1 MTSAPSAVPLR
12 LAAERAVQVGVDEQ
26 LPVAQAALLGF
37 QHVLAMFIG
46 VITPPLL
53 LAQMLAL
60 PKETTARLV
69 STALL
74 VAALA
79 SFIQIRRPRR
89 IGSGLLSAQGTS
101 FTFLHPLYQVGQV
114 GGLPLMLGMSLVA
127 APVSILLGPFLPRLR
142 RIFAPVVSA
151 TVIMLIGLSLIPA
164 GMHDIAMGFGPHSV
178 PWHGLAVAA
187 MIVAIVVAMGS
198 LSRPW
203 GRMAAVLVALIAGY
217 GVSAV
222 LGYLQ
227 APPAGPWLMVPQFF
241 SYGIAFQWQYLLPF
255 AFLYVVSSI
264 ETIGDVT
271 ATCQLSGVATRGDDY
286 WSRIRGAVVADG
298 VNSML
303 AACLG
308 IFPNTTYAQNNG
320 IIQLTGIASRQ
331 VGYYMCC
338 FLLLFGVLPSFGG
351 YLAIMPPPVLGGLSL
366 VLFGFVAT
374 GGIRILYYAAMTPR
388 EWMILAVALGLGV
401 GVGSS
406 PEILDVLP
414 ASIAQMF
421 RSSVVTGGLTALFLN
436 AVLPRID
443 IDLDEVH

>member
-1 MTSAPSAVPLR
+1 MTSPPASAPLR
-12 LAAERAVQVGVDEQ
+12 LVAERAVRVGIDERV
-26 LPVAQAALLGF
+26 PAAQAALLGF
-37 QHVLAMFIG
+37 QHVLAMFMG

-60 PKETTARLV
+60 PKETTARLA

-74 VAALA
+74 VAALS
-79 SFIQIRRPRR
+79 SFIQIRRPGR

-101 FTFLHPLYQVGQV
+101 FTFLNPLNQVGHV
-114 GGLPLMLGMSLVA
+114 GGLPLMLGMSLAA
-127 APVSILLGPFLPRLR
+127 APVSILLGPFLPRLK

-178 PWHGLAVAA
+178 PWHGLAIAV
-187 MIVAIVVAMGS
+187 MIIVIVVAMGS

-203 GRMAAVLVALIAGY
+203 GRTVAVLAALLAGY
-217 GVSAV
+217 LVSAV

-227 APPAGPWLMVPQFF
+227 APPPGPWIMCPQFL
-241 SYGIAFQWQYLLPF
+241 SYGLAFQWQYLLPF
-255 AFLYVVSSI
+255 AFLYIVSSI

-271 ATCQLSGVATRGDDY
+271 ATCQLSGVATHGDGY
-286 WSRIRGAVVADG
+286 WSRLRGGVMADG
-298 VNSML
+298 INSML

-308 IFPNTTYAQNNG
+308 TFPNTTYAQNNG

-331 VGYYMCC
+331 VGYYMCA
-338 FLLLFGVLPSFGG
+338 FLLLFGLLPFFGG

-374 GGIRILYYAAMTPR
+374 GGIRILYYGQMTPR
-388 EWMILAVALGLGV
+388 EWMILAVAMGLGV
-401 GVGSS
+401 GVGST
-406 PEILDVLP
+406 PEVLDVLP
-414 ASIAQMF
+414 TSLAQMF
-421 RSSVVTGGLTALFLN
+421 RSSVVTGGLTALLLN
-436 AVLPRID
+436 AILPRID
-443 IDLDEVH
+443 IDLGEAH